1 MKKLHER
8 LEEERLRLEFNKGDW
23 AAAGG
28 VAGSTYTGY
37 ADGSR
42 EPLSSF
48 FEGIAKVGADVNYI
62 ITGDR
67 IGSGDYVKIEA
78 STRYQANQEYLS
90 LRELALLDDF
100 RSLSDKEKDAAETM
114 LNAVAK
120 PKKLKL

>member
-8 LEEERLRLEFNKGDW
+8 LEDERKRLGLSKGSW

-37 ADGSR
+37 ADGVR

-48 FEGIAKVGADVNYI
+48 FEGISKIGADVNYI
-62 ITGDR
+62 ITGFRVGASSYEVQNSSAR
-67 IGSGDYVKIEA
+67 IDAK
-78 STRYQANQEYLS
+78 QEQLS
-90 LRELALLDDF
+90 LREQALLDDF

-120 PKKLKL
+120 PKLRM